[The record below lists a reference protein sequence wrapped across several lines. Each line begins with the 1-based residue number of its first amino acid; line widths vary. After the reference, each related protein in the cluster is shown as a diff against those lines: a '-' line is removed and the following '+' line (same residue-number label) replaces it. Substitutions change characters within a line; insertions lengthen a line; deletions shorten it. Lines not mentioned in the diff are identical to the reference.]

1 MVAISSCH
9 VKVLSVMLKVIVTL
23 LIAIVPATTRA
34 AESLLG
40 SLNSFESRVFV
51 VFFLIVAALWD
62 PTLGV
67 LLTILYVTMLL
78 QAHASAMKA
87 LYDTYGAEKREAGP
101 AGVPLEL
108 PLPLLSVGASESDSD
123 SDSGDDDPVPAAA
136 ALPAGASL
144 GQSWAAAGAVVP

>member
-40 SLNSFESRVFV
+40 SLSSFESRVFV
-51 VFFLIVAALWD
+51 VFVLISAALWD

-87 LYDTYGAEKREAGP
+87 LYDTYGAEKREPQPRQPPGAL
-101 AGVPLEL
+101 VPSPLSPYPKDEL
-108 PLPLLSVGASESDSD
+108 DDSD
-123 SDSGDDDPVPAAA
+123 SEDGDEVALIPLPSGV
-136 ALPAGASL
+136 SV
-144 GQSWAAAGAVVP
+144 GQSWAGAAAIP